1 MDFSWEVR
9 KIKKRCPDSS
19 TLEIQRELRKNMRYE
34 DAADRVVK
42 SLNGTV
48 PPAINNASDRWD
60 PLPRISG
67 LIRSCFSAELEL
79 ENIIQETQQ
88 GSSPDIIESRLAYY
102 HSLDDENLRERI
114 NADVKEYPAIFYI
127 VEADNTDL
135 VRYWIKY
142 GGDPNATCGTE
153 RFPLL
158 AFAILHGKSTRTNQ
172 QRTAMVELLLTLG
185 ASPYVIPHV
194 FYTPFNKRLPASGSV
209 IEESTDITDERQK
222 WCVPRVEK
230 ELVSALN
237 LTQRYR
243 LSQAS
248 KSESISRRVR
258 TVLSRNRAERVLGLP
273 YTVVGQY
280 HAVKALRR
288 RLTAQLSL
296 ASNKPLVFMFA
307 GPSGHGKT
315 EIARS
320 LGELISTDIKTIDCT
335 TFKEEMQLFGPR
347 PPFQGFQSG
356 SPLNNFLAANSGRCS
371 IVFMDEFEK
380 TTKDIHNTLLVPF
393 DRGEYLDR
401 RDSARIDCSR
411 TIWILATNKFDDYI
425 LKFSE
430 LHQEELFESQNE
442 QKETKLLD
450 ELNVELKKMCTSDFG
465 APLSGR
471 VSEIIPFL
479 PFTPEEQAVISHKGL
494 MSLEETL
501 RRPVVISPSGESD
514 NLVGNIR
521 LDIVDDC
528 ALCSAIAQES
538 YTPQLGARCILNAVT
553 STISTPLVSQYLEV
567 DEDLC
572 DGQPEIQFKVGITAE
587 KKVEVWRM

>member
-1 MDFSWEVR
+1 MDFSDKVR
-9 KIKKRCPDSS
+9 KIKERCPGSS
-19 TLEIQRELRKNMRYE
+19 DAEIKRQLRKNLRYE
-34 DAADRVVK
+34 DAVERAVK
-42 SLNGTV
+42 SLNG
-48 PPAINNASDRWD
+48 PMNNAPDRWS
-60 PLPRISG
+60 PLPRISCLRA
-67 LIRSCFSAELEL
+67 LIPGHSDEINLEEIICAVQRGSYFGTI
-79 ENIIQETQQ
+79 ENY
-88 GSSPDIIESRLAYY
+88 LAYY
-102 HSLDDENLRERI
+102 HSLDDESLREGI
-114 NADVKEYPAIFYI
+114 KADVKGYPSIFYI
-127 VEADNTDL
+127 VETDNTDL
-135 VRYWIKY
+135 VRCWIKY
-142 GGDPNATCGTE
+142 GGDPNATCGPE

-158 AFAILHGKSTRTNQ
+158 AFAILHSRNTRTNQ
-172 QRTAMVELLLTLG
+172 KRTTMIELLLTLG
-185 ASPYVIPHV
+185 ASPHVIPQA
-194 FYTPFNKRLPASGSV
+194 FYTPYNTRLPASGSV
-209 IEESTDITDERQK
+209 IEESTDIVDERQK
-222 WCVPRVEK
+222 WCVPRLER

-243 LSQAS
+243 LSQAI
-248 KSESISRRVR
+248 KAESISRRVR

-273 YTVVGQY
+273 YTIVGQY

-288 RLTAQLSL
+288 RLTVQLAL
-296 ASNKPLVFMFA
+296 PSNKPLVFMFA

-320 LGELISTDIKTIDCT
+320 LGELISTGIKTIDCT
-335 TFKEEMQLFGPR
+335 TFREEMELFGPR
-347 PPFQGFQSG
+347 PPFRDYELG
-356 SPLNNFLAANSGRCS
+356 SPLNNFLAINSGRCS

-380 TTKDIHNTLLVPF
+380 TTKDIHNTLLIPF
-393 DRGEYLDR
+393 DQGEYLDR
-401 RDSARIDCSR
+401 RDSTKIDCTR

-430 LHQEELFESQNE
+430 LHQRQLFESQNE

-450 ELNVELKKMCTSDFG
+450 QLNVELKKMCTSHFG

-501 RRPVVISPSGESD
+501 RRPVVISPNGEND
-514 NLVGNIR
+514 NLVGNVR
-521 LDIVDDC
+521 LDVVDDSE
-528 ALCSAIAQES
+528 LCSAIAQES

-553 STISTPLVSQYLEV
+553 NTISTPLVSQYYLEV

-572 DGQPEIQFKVGITAE
+572 DGQPEMKFKVGITAE

>member
-1 MDFSWEVR
+1 MEFSDRVR
-9 KIKKRCPDSS
+9 KVKERCPGRSE
-19 TLEIQRELRKNMRYE
+19 LLIQKQLRKYKNNIE
-34 DAADRVVK
+34 KTVK
-42 SLNGTV
+42 SLNLT
-48 PPAINNASDRWD
+48 PFKKMPDRWD
-60 PLPRISG
+60 PLPRIPG
-67 LIRSCFSAELEL
+67 LGELIPHFSDKLNLED
-79 ENIIQETQQ
+79 IICAVQR
-88 GSSPDIIESRLAYY
+88 GSSPDIVENYLSYY
-102 HSLDDENLRERI
+102 HCLDDKSLRESI
-114 NADVKEYPAIFYI
+114 KADVKEYPAIFYV
-127 VEADNTDL
+127 VEADDTDL
-135 VRYWIKY
+135 VRCWIKY
-142 GGDPNATCGTE
+142 GGDPNATYGPDC
-153 RFPLL
+153 FPLL
-158 AFAILHGKSTRTNQ
+158 AFAIIHGRNTRTNQ
-172 QRTAMVELLLTLG
+172 KRTAMVELLLTLG
-185 ASPYVIPHV
+185 ASPHVIPQE
-194 FYTPFNKRLPASGSV
+194 FYTPFNKSLPALASGFV
-209 IEESTDITDERQK
+209 IKEESEDLGERQK
-222 WCVPRVEK
+222 WCVRRLER
-230 ELVSALN
+230 ELLLALN

-248 KSESISRRVR
+248 KSESISLRIR

-273 YTVVGQY
+273 YAVVGQY

-320 LGELISTDIKTIDCT
+320 LGKLISTDIKTIDCT
-335 TFKEEMQLFGPR
+335 TFKEEMELFGPR
-347 PPFQGFQSG
+347 PPFQNFQSG

-393 DRGEYLDR
+393 DQGEYLDR
-401 RDSARIDCSR
+401 RDSTKINCSR
-411 TIWILATNKFDDYI
+411 TIWILATNKFDDHI

-430 LHQEELFESQNE
+430 LHQRQLFESQNE

-450 ELNVELKKMCTSDFG
+450 QLNVELKKMCTSHFG

-479 PFTPEEQAVISHKGL
+479 PFTPEEQALISHKGL

-501 RRPVVISPSGESD
+501 RRPVVVSPIEAND

-521 LDIVDDC
+521 LNIVDDSE
-528 ALCSAIAQES
+528 LCSAIAEES

-553 STISTPLVSQYLEV
+553 NTISTPLVSQYLEV

-572 DGQPEIQFKVGITAE
+572 DDQPEIEFKVGITAE
-587 KKVEVWRM
+587 KKVEVWRMER